1 MLKIME
7 IGIIILT
14 NGTKNGIIY
23 MLYSKKN
30 IGGLLK

>member
-14 NGTKNGIIY
+14 NGAKNGIIY
-23 MLYSKKN
+23 MLYSKK
-30 IGGLLK
+30 I